1 MSLIFCRTHRL
12 SYEPLETSR
21 SKTGQCQLS
30 EALKM
35 SAFILHRRVSVAA
48 MYVTRLEI
56 IVNICHSCLPFG
68 RFTIGKRDALV
79 ISYSKARLC

>member
-1 MSLIFCRTHRL
+1 
-12 SYEPLETSR
+12 
-21 SKTGQCQLS
+21 
-30 EALKM
+30 M